1 MARSVVLVSLVL
13 ASALGA
19 VAEPVAA
26 QDSARTVAAAQQGRN
41 RDLPLDAARNI
52 TIDTDEGSWLSVD
65 VSPDGKTIVFDLLG
79 DLYTIP
85 VGGGEATPLTSGMQF
100 DAQPRFS
107 PDGKT
112 VVFTSDKDGG
122 DNVWTIEV
130 ATKTLKQITKGKGNR
145 YRSPEWTP
153 DGDYI
158 VVSKSTTPIGPSK
171 LWMIHKNAGGGTQL
185 IRDPQP
191 MLAGAN
197 PVSTVGAAFGKD
209 DRYIWF
215 AQRFGAWEYNAGL
228 PQYQIMTFD
237 RQTGRREARANLYGS
252 AFRPAVS
259 PDGKYLVYGS
269 RYETQTGLRI
279 RDLETSE
286 ERWLAYPVQHD
297 EQESVAPLD
306 VLPGYSFTPDSKAIV
321 VSYGGKIW
329 RVPVTCASAQAPGA
343 AAQGGRPDPSCAA
356 TNVPFHVKTQI
367 GIGPKLAF
375 NYKVDD
381 APEFTV
387 RQIRDAVASPD
398 EKKLAFVAMDKLYV
412 MDYPSGTPRKI
423 SDLPGNDAQ
432 PAWSPDGQWIAF
444 VEWSR
449 DGGSLYKVAAAGGK
463 PIQLTT
469 GNALYVQPAWSP
481 DGKRVVAMRSPAQT
495 VRESGGF
502 SGPAELVW
510 VPAAG
515 GKATF
520 ITSALGRSGPHFT
533 KDTTRI
539 FMYSQGEGLV
549 SIRWDGSDPRTLLK
563 VTGAR
568 FPEPAPGG
576 PAGAPAAVVR
586 MAPVGE
592 QALAQISNDLYVV
605 PVPFSGEA
613 PTISLADPT
622 SSEFPARR
630 LTDVGAQFPSWSADA
645 KRIHYSIGNSHFVYD
660 LDRAQQYD
668 DSVAAARRARGDTA
682 GAPARTD
689 TAQRTAGPA
698 ANPRGYQPTE
708 TRITL
713 KTKRDTPEGVAV
725 FRNARIVTM
734 KGDEVI
740 ERGDIVTRNNRIV
753 AVGPAGS
760 VQVPAGAREFDATGK
775 TIVPGF
781 VDTHAHLRLNQG
793 VHQQPWSYLANLA
806 YGVTTTRDPQTG
818 TTDVLTYEDAVTA
831 GSAVG
836 PRIYSTGP
844 GLFGTG
850 YIPQLGED
858 IKDLDHARRIMRR
871 YSQYYDT
878 KTLKMYMAGNRQQ
891 RQWIIMAA
899 KEQNIMPTTEGALD
913 YRYDLTMLM
922 DGYPGQEHALPIY
935 PLYKDAVKLFA
946 ESGITYT
953 PTLIV
958 AYGGPWGENYFY
970 TTENVYNDAKL
981 RRFTPYEVL
990 AASARRRVRS
1000 SFPGGGNSGGWFMKE
1015 EYPFMDEAKVANEI
1029 VKAGGR
1035 IGVGS
1040 HGQLQGLGY
1049 HWELWMVQ
1057 SGGMSNH
1064 DALRCATIFGAE
1076 AIGLGSDLGSLEA
1089 GKLADMVV
1097 LDANPLENIRNSNT
1111 IRYVMKNGRLYDGN
1125 TLDEVWP
1132 RQKKMDA
1139 VPGIPDSPQAPAG
1152 ILQGGEPAGTKGK
1165 N

>member
-1 MARSVVLVSLVL
+1 MRLPLVFASLVFS
-13 ASALGA
+13 SALLG
-19 VAEPVAA
+19 
-26 QDSARTVAAAQQGRN
+26 QDSVRTAAPPPAQAPRG
-41 RDLPLDAARNI
+41 RDLALDPARNI
-52 TIDTDEGSWLSVD
+52 SIDTDEGSWLSVD
-65 VSPDGKTIVFDLLG
+65 VSPDGRTIVFDLLG
-79 DLYTIP
+79 DLYTMPI
-85 VGGGEATPLTSGMQF
+85 GGGEATPLTSGMQF

-107 PDGKT
+107 PDGKS

-122 DNVWTIEV
+122 DNVWTIDV
-130 ATKTLKQITKGKGNR
+130 ATKATKQITRGKNNR

-153 DGDYI
+153 DGNYI
-158 VVSKSTTPIGPSK
+158 VVSRAQSPIGPSK
-171 LWMIHKNAGGGTQL
+171 LMMVHKDAGGGTQL

-191 MLAGAN
+191 MLAGTFPA
-197 PVSTVGAAFGKD
+197 STLGAAFGKD

-215 AQRFGAWEYNAGL
+215 AQRSAAWEYNAGL

-237 RQTGRREARANLYGS
+237 RQTGRRETRANLYGS
-252 AFRPAVS
+252 AFRPALS

-286 ERWLAYPVQHD
+286 ERWLAYPVQRD

-329 RVPVTCASAQAPGA
+329 RVPVTCASAQNA
-343 AAQGGRPDPSCAA
+343 AAAVRDARPDPSCAA
-356 TNVPFHVKTQI
+356 TPVPFHVRTQI
-367 GIGPKLAF
+367 GLGPKLAF

-381 APEFTV
+381 AAEFTV
-387 RQIRDAVASPD
+387 RQIRDAVPSPD
-398 EKKLAFVAMDKLYV
+398 GKRLAFVAMDKLYV
-412 MDYPSGTPRKI
+412 MDYPSGTPRRLT
-423 SDLPGNDAQ
+423 DLTGNDAQ
-432 PAWSPDGQWIAF
+432 PAWSPDGQSIAF
-444 VEWSR
+444 VTWTR

-463 PIQLTT
+463 PVQLTP
-469 GNALYVQPAWSP
+469 GSALYLQPAWSP
-481 DGKRVVAMRSPAQT
+481 DGKRVVALRSPAQT

-502 SGPAELVW
+502 GGPTELIW
-510 VPAAG
+510 VPSAG

-520 ITSALGRSGPHFT
+520 IASALGRSGPHFT
-533 KDTTRI
+533 SDTARI
-539 FMYSQGEGLV
+539 FMYGQGEGLV
-549 SIRWDGSDPRTLLK
+549 SIRWDGSDPRTHLR

-576 PAGAPAAVVR
+576 PAGAPAAVIK
-586 MAPVGE
+586 MAPAGD

-605 PVPFSGEA
+605 PVPFTGEA
-613 PTISLADPT
+613 PSISLADPT
-622 SSEFPARR
+622 AAEFPARK
-630 LTDVGAQFPSWSADA
+630 LTDVGAQFPSWSADG
-645 KRIHYSIGNSHFVYD
+645 KHVHWSIGNSHFVYD
-660 LDRAQQYD
+660 LERARQYD
-668 DSVAAARRARGDTA
+668 DSVAAARRARGDTT
-682 GAPARTD
+682 GAARPD
-689 TAQRTAGPA
+689 TTQRTGGPA

-708 TRITL
+708 TRIVL
-713 KTKRDTPEGVAV
+713 KARRDTPEGVAV
-725 FRNARIVTM
+725 FRNARVVTM
-734 KGDEVI
+734 KGNEVI
-740 ERGDIVTRNNRIV
+740 EKGDILVRNNRIV
-753 AVGPAGS
+753 AVGAAGTL
-760 VQVPAGAREFDATGK
+760 QVPNGAREIDATGK

-781 VDTHAHLRLNQG
+781 VDTHAHLRLTQG

-844 GLFGTG
+844 GLFGANYVPG
-850 YIPQLGED
+850 QGED
-858 IKDLDHARRIMRR
+858 IKDLEHARRIMRR

-878 KTLKMYMAGNRQQ
+878 KTLKMYMSGNRQQ

-899 KEQNIMPTTEGALD
+899 KEQQIMPTTEGALD
-913 YRYDLTMLM
+913 FRYDLTMAM
-922 DGYPGQEHALPIY
+922 DGYPGQEHSLPIF
-935 PLYKDAVKLFA
+935 PLYKDVVTLFA
-946 ESGITYT
+946 QSGITYT
-953 PTLIV
+953 PTFIV

-981 RRFTPYEVL
+981 RRFTPYETL
-990 AASARRRVRS
+990 AAATRRRVRG
-1000 SFPGGGNSGGWFMKE
+1000 SFGGGNSGGWFMKE
-1015 EYPFMDEAKVANEI
+1015 EYPFVEESKIANEI

-1076 AIGLGSDLGSLEA
+1076 AIGLGTDLGSIEA
-1089 GKLADMVV
+1089 GKLADLVV
-1097 LDANPLENIRNSNT
+1097 LDANPLDNIRNSNT
-1111 IRYVMKNGRLYDGN
+1111 VRYVMKNGRLYDGN
-1125 TLDEVWP
+1125 TLDELWP
-1132 RQKKMDA
+1132 RQKKMEA

-1152 ILQGGEPAGTKGK
+1152 IP
-1165 N
+1165 

>member
-1 MARSVVLVSLVL
+1 MARIVVLASLVL
-13 ASALGA
+13 APAFAAATPA
-19 VAEPVAA
+19 VA
-26 QDSARTVAAAQQGRN
+26 QDSARTVAATQPGRN
-41 RDLPLDAARNI
+41 RDLPLDPARTVN
-52 TIDTDEGSWLSVD
+52 IDTDEGSWISLD
-65 VSPDGKTIVFDLLG
+65 VSPDGRTIVFDMLG

-85 VGGGEATPLTSGMQF
+85 IGGGDATQLTSGMQF

-107 PDGKT
+107 PDGKY

-122 DNVWTIEV
+122 DNVWTIEL
-130 ATKTLKQITKGKGNR
+130 ATKALKQITKGKGNR

-153 DGDYI
+153 DGNYI
-158 VVSKSTTPIGPSK
+158 VVSKSPSPIGPSK
-171 LWMIHKNAGGGTQL
+171 LWMIHKDAGGGTQL

-197 PVSTVGAAFGKD
+197 PVSTLGAAFGKD

-215 AQRFGAWEYNAGL
+215 AQRFGAWEYNASL

-237 RQTGRREARANLYGS
+237 RQTGRRETRANVYGS
-252 AFRPAVS
+252 AFRPAAS

-286 ERWLAYPVQHD
+286 ERWLAFPVQHD
-297 EQESVAPLD
+297 EQESVASLD
-306 VLPGYSFTPDSKAIV
+306 VLPGYSFTPDAKAVV

-329 RVPVTCASAQAPGA
+329 RVPATCASAQ
-343 AAQGGRPDPSCAA
+343 GGGVARDARPDPSCAA
-356 TNVPFHVKTQI
+356 TNIPFHVRTQVA
-367 GIGPKLAF
+367 IGPKLAF

-381 APEFTV
+381 GAEFTV

-398 EKKLAFVAMDKLYV
+398 EKKLAFVATDKLYV
-412 MDYPSGTPRKI
+412 MDYPNGTPRRLA
-423 SDLPGNDAQ
+423 DLTGNDAQ

-444 VEWSR
+444 VEWGR
-449 DGGSLYKVAAAGGK
+449 DGGALYKVAAAGGR
-463 PIQLTT
+463 PIQLTSA
-469 GNALYVQPAWSP
+469 NALYVQPVWSP
-481 DGKRVVAMRSPAQT
+481 DGKRIVVLRSPAQT
-495 VRESGGF
+495 YRESGGF
-502 SGPAELVW
+502 AGATELVW

-520 ITSALGRSGPHFT
+520 IASALGRGGPHFT
-533 KDTTRI
+533 SDTSRI
-539 FMYSQGEGLV
+539 FLYGQGEGLV
-549 SIRWDGSDPRTLLK
+549 SIRWDGSDPRTHLR

-568 FPEPAPGG
+568 FPEPIPTG
-576 PAGAPAAVVR
+576 PAGAPAAVIR
-586 MAPVGE
+586 MAPAGD
-592 QALAQISNDLYVV
+592 QALAQIANDLYVV
-605 PVPFSGEA
+605 PVPFTGDA
-613 PTISLADPT
+613 PSISLADPN
-622 SSEFPARR
+622 SAEFPARR
-630 LTDVGAQFPSWSADA
+630 LTDVGAQFPAWSSDG
-645 KRIHYSIGNSHFVYD
+645 KRVHWSIGNAHFVYD
-660 LDRAQQYD
+660 LDRARQYD

-689 TAQRTAGPA
+689 TTQRTAGPA

-708 TRITL
+708 TRIVL
-713 KTKRDTPEGVAV
+713 KAKRDRPDGVAV

-734 KGDEVI
+734 KGNEVI
-740 ERGDIVTRNNRIV
+740 ERGDVVTRNNRIV
-753 AVGPAGS
+753 AVGPAGTL
-760 VQVPAGAREFDATGK
+760 QVPNGAREFDLTGK
-775 TIVPGF
+775 TVVPGF
-781 VDTHAHLRLNQG
+781 VDTHAHLSLRQG
-793 VHQQPWSYLANLA
+793 IHQQPWSYLANLA

-831 GSAVG
+831 GSAIG

-850 YIPQLGED
+850 YIPGAGED

-878 KTLKMYMAGNRQQ
+878 KTLKMYIAGNRQQ
-891 RQWIIMAA
+891 REWIIMAA

-913 YRYDLTMLM
+913 FRYDLTMLM
-922 DGYPGQEHALPIY
+922 DGYPGQEHSLPIY
-935 PLYKDAVKLFA
+935 PLYKDVVKLFA

-953 PTLIV
+953 PTFIV
-958 AYGGPWGENYFY
+958 SYGGPWGENYYY
-970 TTENVYNDAKL
+970 TTENVYNDPKL
-981 RRFTPYEVL
+981 RRFTPYEEL
-990 AASARRRVRS
+990 AAKSRRRVRS
-1000 SFPGGGNSGGWFMKE
+1000 SFGGGNSGGWFMKE
-1015 EYPFMDEAKVANEI
+1015 EYPFVEESKIANEI

-1035 IGVGS
+1035 IGIGS

-1049 HWELWMVQ
+1049 HWELWMAQ

-1064 DALRCATIFGAE
+1064 DALKCATIFGAE

-1097 LDANPLENIRNSNT
+1097 LDANPLENIRNSNSV
-1111 IRYVMKNGRLYDGN
+1111 RYVMKNGRLYDGN

-1132 RQKKMDA
+1132 RQRKMEQ

-1152 ILQGGEPAGTKGK
+1152 IFQGSGDPASGTKGK